1 MENEALH
8 IRYLI
13 GIAAILC
20 AVIIGYNLF
29 FVPDAAMTT
38 VVYTD
43 SSSSVALESAAS
55 AGSMGS
61 KTQVS
66 SSEEYTPLQGGKV
79 SSQTASKGT
88 SSKAYSGKVNINIA
102 TVQQL
107 DSGLPEIGTVMA
119 KRIVDYREK
128 NGSFKTIEDIKKV
141 SGIGD
146 KTFEK
151 LRDYITLN

>member
-1 MENEALH
+1 MENEGLH

-43 SSSSVALESAAS
+43 ASSVLSSADNT
-55 AGSMGS
+55 GRTE
-61 KTQVS
+61 K
-66 SSEEYTPLQGGKV
+66 YTPSQGK
-79 SSQTASKGT
+79 TT
-88 SSKAYSGKVNINIA
+88 SKAVTGKVNINTA
-102 TVQQL
+102 TAQEL
-107 DSGLPEIGTVMA
+107 DSGLPEVGSIMA
-119 KRIVDYREK
+119 QRIVDYREK
-128 NGSFKTIEDIKKV
+128 NGKFKAIEEIKNV

-151 LRDYITLN
+151 LRDSITIG

>member
-1 MENEALH
+1 MDNEALH

-43 SSSSVALESAAS
+43 SPSAL
-55 AGSMGS
+55 
-61 KTQVS
+61 VS
-66 SSEEYTPLQGGKV
+66 TTNSGAYTPSQGK
-79 SSQTASKGT
+79 TASKT
-88 SSKAYSGKVNINIA
+88 VTGKVNINTA
-102 TVQQL
+102 TAQQL
-107 DSGLPEIGTVMA
+107 DNDLPEIGTVMA

-128 NGSFKTIEDIKKV
+128 NSNFKTIEDIKNV

-151 LRDYITLN
+151 IRNTITVN

>member
-1 MENEALH
+1 MDNEALH

-38 VVYTD
+38 VVYSDHD
-43 SSSSVALESAAS
+43 SSLVSAVNSEGYTPSQGRAAS
-55 AGSMGS
+55 
-61 KTQVS
+61 
-66 SSEEYTPLQGGKV
+66 
-79 SSQTASKGT
+79 
-88 SSKAYSGKVNINIA
+88 KAFTGKVNINTA
-102 TVQQL
+102 TAQVL
-107 DSGLPEIGTVMA
+107 ADDLPQVGTAMA

-128 NGSFKTIEDIKKV
+128 NGKFKKIDDIKNV
-141 SGIGD
+141 SGIGE

-151 LRDYITLN
+151 ISKFLTVD